1 MIVTETTKEIIQTYV
16 DRFVPEGT
24 HPAFYVD
31 CRKHMF
37 AIVEALIEKDI
48 IQPDILLIK
57 NYCVNW
63 EELMV
68 KKFSFLN

>member
-16 DRFVPEGT
+16 DKFVPEGISS
-24 HPAFYVD
+24 AFHVD

-37 AIVEALIEKDI
+37 AIVEVLIEKDI

-57 NYCVNW
+57 DYCVNW

-68 KKFSFLN
+68 KKFSLLN